1 MSAAIPQADWAR
13 LFRIACALIR
23 QVNSEQTL
31 IAHWTFG
38 GGTAMMLQIGHRE
51 SHDVDIF
58 LPDPQLLQ
66 FLDPQ
71 KRDFAF
77 EIRPSGYGGDGT
89 GFLKLA
95 FEGIGE
101 IDFVVGHAR
110 TSVPTTQM
118 TIEGEAVRLETVPE
132 IVTKKIYHRGSS
144 IKPRDIF
151 DIAAAAEQHAD
162 SIIRELRNYR
172 DEVARTLATM
182 DKLNPD
188 FVNRAIAQLSIKE
201 RYNSVAKTAIERTKE
216 ILRTV

>member
-1 MSAAIPQADWAR
+1 MSALIPQADWAR
-13 LFRIACALIR
+13 LFRIARALIR
-23 QVNSEQTL
+23 QVNSEQTV
-31 IAHWTFG
+31 IDHWTFG
-38 GGTAMMLQIGHRE
+38 GGTAMMLQIDHRE

-71 KRDFAF
+71 KRDFTF
-77 EIRPSGYGGDGT
+77 EIRPSDYAGDGSS
-89 GFLKLA
+89 FLKLA

-101 IDFVVGHAR
+101 IDFIVGHAR
-110 TSVPTTQM
+110 TSVPTTQR
-118 TIEGEAVRLETVPE
+118 TIEGETVRLETVPE

-162 SIIRELRNYR
+162 SIVRELRSYR
-172 DEVARTLATM
+172 DQVTRTLATM

-201 RYNSVAKTAIERTKE
+201 GYISVAGTAIERTKE

>member
-1 MSAAIPQADWAR
+1 
-13 LFRIACALIR
+13 
-23 QVNSEQTL
+23 
-31 IAHWTFG
+31 
-38 GGTAMMLQIGHRE
+38 MMLQIDHRE

-58 LPDPQLLQ
+58 LPDPQLLP

-71 KRDFAF
+71 KRDFTF
-77 EIRPSGYGGDGT
+77 EIRPSDYGGDGVS
-89 GFLKLA
+89 FLKLA

-110 TSVPTTQM
+110 TSSPTTQS
-118 TIEGEAVRLETVPE
+118 TIEGENVRLETIPE

-162 SIIRELRNYR
+162 SIIRELRSYR
-172 DEVARTLATM
+172 GEVTRTLATM

-188 FVNRAIAQLSIKE
+188 FVNRAIGQLSIKG
-201 RYNSVAKTAIERTKE
+201 RYNAIAKTAIERTKE
-216 ILRTV
+216 ILRAV